1 MLQTFD
7 RGAVYRAF
15 IIDCLRSVYPVH
27 VLLAMDASTLA
38 NEIARGDAALFSGRN
53 PERRAI
59 SALFRGCRHLPPVSS
74 VRQTL
79 LAQHDSPDS
88 YWARRRSRLA
98 DTAPEDEFGDVAAA
112 RDELPDP
119 DEHWDHVETTAE
131 MNTL

>member
-59 SALFRGCRHLPPVSS
+59 RPFWRSTIVLTATGRAGGPAWPTRLPRMSSAMSQPRATSFPTPTSTGI
-74 VRQTL
+74 T
-79 LAQHDSPDS
+79 
-88 YWARRRSRLA
+88 SRPLQ
-98 DTAPEDEFGDVAAA
+98 
-112 RDELPDP
+112 R
-119 DEHWDHVETTAE
+119 
-131 MNTL
+131 